1 MDKLEEDWNALQS
14 MVFENLLGN
23 SFSKFILLFVVS
35 NGWYNV
41 WET

>member
-23 SFSKFILLFVVS
+23 SFSKFIFVVS
-35 NGWYNV
+35 NDWYNA
-41 WET
+41 WEI

>member
-23 SFSKFILLFVVS
+23 SFSQFIFVVS
-35 NGWYNV
+35 NDWYNA
-41 WET
+41 WEI